1 MAFEIFDFRQ
11 EEHIKNL
18 LVTPHIR
25 SRFLRMEP
33 GAVAGLHSHDLGHEI
48 FLILQGRCVFHIAG
62 SEKELCAGQLCV
74 ALADETHQVRAIGDE
89 PMVMYLSVTPHI
101 QPTHTG
107 RDPDGTRHPTHF
119 QPSSSYDVE
128 TDTDT
133 PIDELIDNFT
143 AASADLA
150 QAASDQATAQAAR
163 SDQLKAALAAGD
175 EAQAT
180 KLREAMW
187 QDVYQSFKQAYAM
200 ADLWNDLT
208 PRVGKVG

>member
-1 MAFEIFDFRQ
+1 MAFEIFDFRR

-25 SRFLRMEP
+25 ARFLRMQP
-33 GAVAGLHSHDLGHEI
+33 GDVADLHSHDLGHEI

-62 SEKELCAGQLCV
+62 SQQELCAGQLCI
-74 ALADETHQVRAIGDE
+74 ARADEIHQVRAIGDE
-89 PMVMYLSVTPHI
+89 PMMMYLSVTPHI

-107 RDPDGTRHPTHF
+107 RDPDGTRHPTRF
-119 QPSSSYDVE
+119 QPSSAYDAE

-133 PIDELIDNFT
+133 PIDELIDKFT
-143 AASADLA
+143 TASADLA
-150 QAASDQATAQAAR
+150 RAASKQAAR
-163 SDQLKAALAAGD
+163 SEQLKATLAAGD

-180 KLREAMW
+180 ELREAMW
-187 QDVYQSFKQAYAM
+187 QDVYQSFKRAYEL
-200 ADLWNDLT
+200 ADVWNDLT

>member
-1 MAFEIFDFRQ
+1 MAFEIFDFRR

-25 SRFLRMEP
+25 SRFLRMQP
-33 GAVAGLHSHDLGHEI
+33 GAVADLHSHDLGHEI
-48 FLILQGRCVFHIAG
+48 FLILQGRCIFHIAG
-62 SEKELCAGQLCV
+62 SEQELCAGQLCV
-74 ALADETHQVRAIGDE
+74 ALADEIHQVRAIGHE

-107 RDPDGTRHPTHF
+107 RDPDGTRHPTRF

-143 AASADLA
+143 AAATDLA
-150 QAASDQATAQAAR
+150 QAASDQATVQEER
-163 SDQLKAALAAGD
+163 SGQLKAALAAGD
-175 EAQAT
+175 QAQAT
-180 KLREAMW
+180 ELREAMW
-187 QDVYQSFKQAYAM
+187 QDVYQSFTRAYAL